1 MMITPEQLILIMPK
15 LKKTEVYYD
24 LLCKWMSHYGI
35 TTPQRISHFLAQIA
49 HESSQLNT
57 LEENLNYSANA
68 LLKIWPSRFSAD
80 IVSVYA
86 RKPEKIA
93 NRAYAWKGG
102 NGSEESGDGWKYRGR
117 GVMQCTLKYNYTQ
130 ASKDWDID
138 LLTNPDLLSQPD
150 LAIRSGCWYWWKNG
164 LNKLA
169 DAGTTVSQIT
179 SKINPAKL
187 GLAERETFYL
197 KAISILAV

>member
-1 MMITPEQLILIMPK
+1 MVITPEQLTLIMPK
-15 LKKTEVYYD
+15 LKNPGMYCE
-24 LLCKWMSHYGI
+24 LLLKWMNHYGI

-49 HESSQLNT
+49 HESSQLNI
-57 LEENLNYSANA
+57 LQENLNYSANA
-68 LLKIWPSRFSAD
+68 LLKIWPARFSPD
-80 IVSVYA
+80 NVSDYA

-93 NRAYAWKGG
+93 NRAYALKGG

-117 GVMQCTLKYNYTQ
+117 GVIQCTLKNNYAL
-130 ASKDWDID
+130 ASKDWDVD
-138 LLTNPDLLSQPD
+138 LLNNPDLLSQPD

-169 DAGTTVSQIT
+169 DANASVSQIT

-187 GLAERETFYL
+187 GLKEREEYYR
-197 KAISILAV
+197 KASSILVV